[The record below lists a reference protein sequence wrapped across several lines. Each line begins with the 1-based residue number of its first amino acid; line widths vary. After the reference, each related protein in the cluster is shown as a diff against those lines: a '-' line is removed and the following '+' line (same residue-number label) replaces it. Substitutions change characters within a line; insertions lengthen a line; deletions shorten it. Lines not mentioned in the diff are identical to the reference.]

1 MHRNIEMP
9 DGMLIAYDKF
19 VASKCKPMSL
29 RDHLNHM
36 CLGIAGEAGE
46 LIDPIKK
53 HTIYGKPLDKENV
66 IEEIGD
72 LLFYVQGIINELDL
86 DYNQILQQNADKL
99 NKRYKDGYSDK
110 AAQERAD
117 KQ

>member
-9 DGMLIAYDKF
+9 DGMLVQYNEF
-19 VASKCKPMSL
+19 VRSKCKPLASNE
-29 RDHLNHM
+29 HLNHM
-36 CLGIAGEAGE
+36 CLGVAGEVGE
-46 LIDPIKK
+46 LIDPIKN
-53 HTIYGKPLDKENV
+53 HTIYGKDLDRANV

-86 DYNQILQQNADKL
+86 DYNQILQSNADKL
-99 NKRYKDGYSDK
+99 NKRYANGYSDQ
-110 AAQERAD
+110 AAQARAD